1 MNRTELGY
9 VFRDRKR
16 KREATEMLERWINL
30 LRLYLAILWP

>member
-1 MNRTELGY
+1 MHRTELSCVY
-9 VFRDRKR
+9 RDRKR